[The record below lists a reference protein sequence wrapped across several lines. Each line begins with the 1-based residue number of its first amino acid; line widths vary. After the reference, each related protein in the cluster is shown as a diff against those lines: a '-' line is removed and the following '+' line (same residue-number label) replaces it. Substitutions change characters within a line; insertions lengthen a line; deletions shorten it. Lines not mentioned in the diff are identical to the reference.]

1 MFWYKIKLEGFK
13 ISIYFKYIFDLVN
26 FTIFSGG
33 IFFHQFYCIYRISRA
48 PNFFLKNLSYGS
60 TAENATSSL
69 RAKEDLGKVFLTNLN
84 GDDPSS

>member
-1 MFWYKIKLEGFK
+1 M
-13 ISIYFKYIFDLVN
+13 FDLVN

-33 IFFHQFYCIYRISRA
+33 ISLHQFYFIYRISKA
-48 PNFFLKNLSYGS
+48 PNFFLKHLSCGS
-60 TAENATSSL
+60 TAENATRSL